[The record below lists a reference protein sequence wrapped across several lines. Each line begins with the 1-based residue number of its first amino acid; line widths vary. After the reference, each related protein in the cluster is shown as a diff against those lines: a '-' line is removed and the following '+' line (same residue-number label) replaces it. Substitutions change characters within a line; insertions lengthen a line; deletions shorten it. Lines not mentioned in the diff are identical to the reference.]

1 VRLLAHYVARR
12 SLFHSAVVAMALVP
26 VGTACT
32 AAGAQAPT
40 SAPPTGSLPTKVPS
54 GTSLVVADQSEALQS
69 VFKASGEAG
78 RLTAKVKYANFTGG
92 PAVLEAFRAG
102 AAQLAR
108 R

>member
-1 VRLLAHYVARR
+1 
-12 SLFHSAVVAMALVP
+12 
-26 VGTACT
+26 
-32 AAGAQAPT
+32 
-40 SAPPTGSLPTKVPS
+40 VPS
-54 GTSLVVADQSEALQS
+54 GTSLFVADQSEALQS

-92 PAVLEAFRAG
+92 PALLEAFRAG